1 MDKRPTLSHGPL
13 SVPQGQGSD
22 SGVHTLGP
30 WSEANGL
37 IEVIVEWT
45 VGVVVKTKRK
55 TGTRERE
62 GGREGGSECCS
73 GIDGVKIVIV

>member
-1 MDKRPTLSHGPL
+1 MPNLVTWPTVCS
-13 SVPQGQGSD
+13 QGQGLD

-45 VGVVVKTKRK
+45 IGIVVKTKRK
-55 TGTRERE
+55 AGMRERE
-62 GGREGGSECCS
+62 GGSE
-73 GIDGVKIVIV
+73 